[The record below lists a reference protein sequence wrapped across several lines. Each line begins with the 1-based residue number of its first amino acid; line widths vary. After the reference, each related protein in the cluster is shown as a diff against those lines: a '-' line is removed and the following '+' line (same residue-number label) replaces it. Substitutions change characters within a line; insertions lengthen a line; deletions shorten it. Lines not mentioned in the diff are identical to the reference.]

1 MHEAVITERG
11 LAELSE
17 ELDRLTTHGRD
28 EIAARLEQAA
38 SREANRLENADYLG
52 VLDDQARLERRIAVL
67 EERLRSAQLVEPQP
81 GNGRVDV
88 GERVRVRDL
97 DSGTRFDLELVGPLE
112 ADASAKRISIA
123 SPLGKA
129 IVGQRRGTIVEIDA
143 PAGKRRFKILAV
155 ESPAPK
161 RRS

>member
-1 MHEAVITERG
+1 MHEAVITPRG
-11 LAELSE
+11 LAQLSE
-17 ELDRLTTHGRD
+17 ELERLTTQGRG
-28 EIAARLEQAA
+28 EIAERLEQAA
-38 SREANRLENADYLG
+38 SREANRLENADYVG

-67 EERLRSAQLVEPQP
+67 EDRLRSAQVVEPQP

-97 DSGTRFDLELVGPLE
+97 DSGARLDLELVGPLE
-112 ADASAKRISIA
+112 TDASAKRISIA

-129 IVGQRRGTIVEIDA
+129 IVGRRRGTIVEIDA

-161 RRS
+161 SRA